1 LELAPRGPGDFEF
14 KDGNS
19 ELAGRR
25 PGRAH
30 GPGREMKARRPR
42 ARCKRCGVPLGVG
55 RELGET
61 SGGLDQAGPA
71 WDTEA
76 GPMTR
81 TTSDC
86 QWARRPGPEGP
97 RRRQLGTDR
106 GRGPRTSQLRTVDSD
121 SGRPQEKGSRT
132 RRNRR
137 SGDWCS
143 RAGDSDSRR
152 LQAGRGQE
160 QKGRGHGERP
170 ADGRGPEP
178 TQPRGRT
185 RACGKEAVRERDGW
199 RGHPWAH
206 EPVECPR
213 GRRRQKPGRWEL
225 IAGPVSTGDALSRL
239 SPHGKEADMRRAHRS
254 KAGD

>member
-1 LELAPRGPGDFEF
+1 LEPAPRGPGDFEF
-14 KDGNS
+14 KNGNS

-61 SGGLDQAGPA
+61 SGGLDQAGSA
-71 WDTEA
+71 WATEA

-152 LQAGRGQE
+152 LRAALGQE
-160 QKGRGHGERP
+160 RKGGATASDRQTGVARSRRSRGAGQGPAERRQS
-170 ADGRGPEP
+170 ANGTGGAATRGP
-178 TQPRGRT
+178 TSRSSARG
-185 RACGKEAVRERDGW
+185 
-199 RGHPWAH
+199 
-206 EPVECPR
+206 
-213 GRRRQKPGRWEL
+213 
-225 IAGPVSTGDALSRL
+225 
-239 SPHGKEADMRRAHRS
+239 
-254 KAGD
+254 AGDGKSPAGGS

>member
-61 SGGLDQAGPA
+61 SGGLDQAGSA
-71 WDTEA
+71 WATEA

-86 QWARRPGPEGP
+86 QWARRPGLEGP

-106 GRGPRTSQLRTVDSD
+106 GA
-121 SGRPQEKGSRT
+121 RPTNVTAE
-132 RRNRR
+132 
-137 SGDWCS
+137 D
-143 RAGDSDSRR
+143 RR
-152 LQAGRGQE
+152 LGLWATARKGQSDE
-160 QKGRGHGERP
+160 EGPTIRRLVQFTARFKKFWLHGSYL
-170 ADGRGPEP
+170 
-178 TQPRGRT
+178 T
-185 RACGKEAVRERDGW
+185 
-199 RGHPWAH
+199 
-206 EPVECPR
+206 
-213 GRRRQKPGRWEL
+213 
-225 IAGPVSTGDALSRL
+225 SSRV
-239 SPHGKEADMRRAHRS
+239 
-254 KAGD
+254 